1 MRQRKID
8 NMQQKIKEEKND
20 IYGLAYFLS
29 SDYKT
34 GSVFVAKLDKIL
46 LVEDIPISLK
56 FNNYK
61 VYNSR
66 TGELSKITSNKTYDL
81 LKIADTEVGTTTL
94 DYDIRDY
101 EIDEIPY
108 RFKDFFS
115 REGGKESYLRW
126 SPGDSTMLI
135 ENSTRKSLKKKLSL
149 ILIRPN
155 SKFQHASVSITHTIP
170 NSRGFLQT
178 NRYDILGQEEIEIV
192 LNLKPGINYLNFKSD
207 SHHIDNGDP
216 RNIVFGIGNYKL
228 NDF

>member
-1 MRQRKID
+1 M
-8 NMQQKIKEEKND
+8 
-20 IYGLAYFLS
+20 
-29 SDYKT
+29 
-34 GSVFVAKLDKIL
+34 V
-46 LVEDIPISLK
+46 
-56 FNNYK
+56 
-61 VYNSR
+61 
-66 TGELSKITSNKTYDL
+66 
-81 LKIADTEVGTTTL
+81 
-94 DYDIRDY
+94 
-101 EIDEIPY
+101 
-108 RFKDFFS
+108 
-115 REGGKESYLRW
+115 
-126 SPGDSTMLI
+126 I
-135 ENSTRKSLKKKLSL
+135 ENSADKSLKKILSL